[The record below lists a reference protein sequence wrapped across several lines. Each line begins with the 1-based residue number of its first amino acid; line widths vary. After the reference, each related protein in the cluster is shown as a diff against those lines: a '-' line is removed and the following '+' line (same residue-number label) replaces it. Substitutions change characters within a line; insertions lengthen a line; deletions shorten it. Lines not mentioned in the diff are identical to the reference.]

1 MMEVLNKA
9 MVVITFQ
16 YVGVSNQ
23 HDGDL
28 NV

>member
-9 MVVITFQ
+9 MAAITFQ

-23 HDGDL
+23 HVGAS

>member
-1 MMEVLNKA
+1 MMEVLNKV
-9 MVVITFQ
+9 MMVITFQ

-23 HDGDL
+23 HVGDS